1 MTKKSVQTKVLAA
14 IMAVVMLLCLVM
26 PATLTVSAATQN
38 KVPTFEKKATKVYIS
53 EDQTMP
59 VNIYFKDG
67 GDIPYV
73 NISEFISDFVV
84 PAISEDA
91 PEFKLDCKTEGNT
104 ISLIRDNG
112 STATL
117 DFDSNTVYFPNLAKF
132 RELSVK
138 DFFGVVMFK
147 GGSAGLFKKDDSSYT
162 RYGYS
167 KTIDFDDYGVPTG
180 TDGKNFYIP
189 LQSFNDIFLFPF
201 LGGSTVLYNGE
212 SLFYCDGELS
222 EGMRKLYYDVKKT
235 KLSKEYVDFNYGEL
249 CLGLDLNYGLKEN
262 HRIKDFDS
270 LFTGTGLKEQ
280 LLDYDNSAT
289 SIDTAIYTMINYYI
303 DDIHTSYSGFSPYS
317 DFNGDEKAYQALED
331 MPSGVS
337 RQRNNDTY
345 DELEA
350 AYNKYYPDGAKAYE
364 EVGDTAY
371 IRFNDFL
378 IDGTEDYMSA
388 PTDEEVMGADNTIR
402 LMQYACD
409 RINANENI
417 KRVVLDLSMNG
428 GGLATA
434 ALYVIGTFLGKGT
447 MTCRDSITD
456 TMCNSCY
463 LVDTNRDGVFDDND
477 TLQSPELKAR
487 GLKLYCFIS
496 NVSFSCGN
504 IVPCI
509 FKDSKK
515 VTLIGQTSG
524 GGACSMAGMS
534 SATGTSFNISSPY
547 IFSFEKNGSFYDM
560 DRGAEPEFW
569 IKDLSKLYDRAYMNT
584 FLDKID

>member
-38 KVPTFEKKATKVYIS
+38 KVPTFEKTATKVYIS

-84 PAISEDA
+84 PAIAEDA
-91 PEFKLDCKTEGNT
+91 PEFKLDCKAEGNT
-104 ISLIRDNG
+104 ISLVRDNG

-117 DFDSNTVYFPNLAKF
+117 DLDSNTVYFPNLAKF

-138 DFFGVVMFK
+138 DFFGVVMFM

-303 DDIHTSYSGFSPYS
+303 DDIHTRYSGYSPYS
-317 DFNGDEKAYQALED
+317 DLNGDEKAYQALKD
-331 MPSGVS
+331 MPLGVS
-337 RQRNNDTY
+337 KQRNIDSI
-345 DELEA
+345 DELEV
-350 AYNKYYPDGAKAYE
+350 AYNTYYPDGAKAYE

-487 GLKLYCFIS
+487 GLKL
-496 NVSFSCGN
+496 
-504 IVPCI
+504 
-509 FKDSKK
+509 
-515 VTLIGQTSG
+515 
-524 GGACSMAGMS
+524 
-534 SATGTSFNISSPY
+534 
-547 IFSFEKNGSFYDM
+547 
-560 DRGAEPEFW
+560 
-569 IKDLSKLYDRAYMNT
+569 
-584 FLDKID
+584 

>member
-26 PATLTVSAATQN
+26 PATLNVSAATQN

-180 TDGKNFYIP
+180 TDGKDFYIP
-189 LQSFNDIFLFPF
+189 LQSFNDIFLFPLF
-201 LGGSTVLYNGE
+201 SGGSILYNGE
-212 SLFYCDGELS
+212 SLFYTSGDLSDGMS
-222 EGMRKLYYDVKKT
+222 KLYYDVKKT
-235 KLSKEYVDFNYGEL
+235 ELSKEYVDFNYGEL
-249 CLGLDLNYGLKEN
+249 CLGLDLNYGLKEI

-270 LFTGTGLKEQ
+270 FFTGTGLKEQ

-303 DDIHTSYSGFSPYS
+303 DDIHTSYSGYSPYS

-456 TMCNSCY
+456 TMCNSFY
-463 LVDTNRDGVFDDND
+463 LVDTNRDGKFDDND

-487 GLKLYCFIS
+487 GLELYCFIS

-534 SATGTSFNISSPY
+534 SATGTLFNISSPY
-547 IFSFEKNGSFYDM
+547 IFSFQKNGSFYDM